1 MVIVEVNKKKF
12 YLDGRLR
19 LELEKIKKKL
29 IRKDMDYVIVIDGE
43 EGCGKS
49 VFAMQVGK
57 YLDNNLELSQVC
69 MSPTEFIKAV
79 VRADKGQCIIYDE
92 AYAGLSSRGAL
103 TEINNLLV
111 ALMMEM
117 RQKNLFVIVVL
128 PTFFLLDKYV
138 ALWRARGLFHLYF
151 KYGRRG
157 QWIFFNKAKKR
168 ILYLL
173 GKKLYSYKEP
183 RVHFRGSFRDQ
194 YTISE
199 EEYREKKRNALISK
213 KRETRI
219 EKYMNQRNT
228 LVWILYKKFKKNP
241 TLISKIC
248 KEYNFSLPRT
258 TINDILLIKEK
269 EIAQKEL
276 IEEEKEK
283 ILRHKV
289 KKEGKSEPEPKKIKQ
304 EEDLYKKFIKI
315 GTDEPISPTKS

>member
-1 MVIVEVNKKKF
+1 
-12 YLDGRLR
+12 
-19 LELEKIKKKL
+19 
-29 IRKDMDYVIVIDGE
+29 
-43 EGCGKS
+43 
-49 VFAMQVGK
+49 MQLGK
-57 YLDNNLELSQVC
+57 YLDANLNLDQVC

-79 VRADKGQCIIYDE
+79 VRANKGQCIIYDE

-103 TEINNLLV
+103 TEINNLLIG
-111 ALMMEM
+111 LMMEM
-117 RQKNLFVIVVL
+117 RQKNLFIIIVL

-138 ALWRARGLFHLYF
+138 ALWRARGLFHIYF
-151 KYGRRG
+151 KSGRRG
-157 QWIFFNKAKKR
+157 RWIFFNKLKKK
-168 ILYLL
+168 ILYLT

-183 RVHFRGSFRDQ
+183 RSHFGGRFSDQ
-194 YTISE
+194 YTIDE

-228 LVWILYKKFKKNP
+228 LVWILNQKFKKNP

-248 KEYNFSLPRT
+248 KEYDFNLPRT

-283 ILRHKV
+283 ILRHKA
-289 KKEGKSEPEPKKIKQ
+289 KKEGKSKLEPKKIRQ
-304 EEDLYKKFIKI
+304 DNGLYKKFVKI
-315 GTDEPISPTKS
+315 GTDEPILPAKS